1 MAAQATAQ
9 RGQVESNQATRSN
22 SERIAAIE
30 AILPY
35 LATKADIE
43 SLRAEIRTMRWL
55 IVVAIAVTGI
65 VVQIVNQ
72 GGA

>member
-1 MAAQATAQ
+1 MEANATQDVLQ
-9 RGQVESNQATRSN
+9 RTN
-22 SERIAAIE
+22 SERIASIE
-30 AILPY
+30 AVLPY

-55 IVVAIAVTGI
+55 IVVAVAVTGV
-65 VVQIVNQ
+65 VVQFLNQ

>member
-1 MAAQATAQ
+1 MVTQAIAQHSQAEA
-9 RGQVESNQATRSN
+9 NQSGRTTG
-22 SERIAAIE
+22 ERIAATE

-43 SLRAEIRTMRWL
+43 SLRAELQTMRWL

-65 VVQIVNQ
+65 VVQYLNQ
-72 GGA
+72 AAG

>member
-1 MAAQATAQ
+1 MEANATQDVLQ
-9 RGQVESNQATRSN
+9 RAN
-22 SERIAAIE
+22 SERIASIE
-30 AILPY
+30 AVLPH

-55 IVVAIAVTGI
+55 IVVAVALTGV
-65 VVQIVNQ
+65 VVQFLNQ